1 MVRQNRHRHPGKRQG
16 RNKPRFH
23 SAGAGTGRG
32 LGACKGTKPKE
43 KGCFYIADENLLQR
57 PDLGSLAPSPMSHT
71 ATALCSGA
79 VAFFHPTP
87 AMDIDPYPGHCTNW
101 WIHGFLFNFLLLLF
115 FTWSVREVHVQQTPR
130 KKVFPQNTC
139 PSERCHHNAAFSE
152 RKNTRM
158 CPVLLS
164 LTEPES
170 TDKA

>member
-101 WIHGFLFNFLLLLF
+101 WIHGFLFNFFYYYFLPGVSGKCTCSKLQGKRY
-115 FTWSVREVHVQQTPR
+115 SQGTPAHQR
-130 KKVFPQNTC
+130 DAIT
-139 PSERCHHNAAFSE
+139 
-152 RKNTRM
+152 T
-158 CPVLLS
+158 LLS
-164 LTEPES
+164 QRGKTQGCAPCC
-170 TDKA
+170 